1 MIDTMSVKQT
11 VISFDKLIDY
21 KKIILTI
28 LVDSELAKPTV
39 LTSDDK
45 MIDKLI
51 D

>member
-1 MIDTMSVKQT
+1 MIDKMSVKQS
-11 VISFDKLIDY
+11 VISIDKLIDY
-21 KKIILTI
+21 KKITVTI
-28 LVDSELAKPTV
+28 MVNSELAKPTV

>member
-1 MIDTMSVKQT
+1 MIDKMSVKQS
-11 VISFDKLIDY
+11 VISFDKLSNN
-21 KKIILTI
+21 KKITVTI